1 METCCV
7 LVIWIFNLL
16 GAGLGGSV
24 EPSEAAVFGGEGDR
38 MTLRCFYNTDYSG
51 GIYLHWY
58 RQYPNRAPQYIL
70 RRGAKSY
77 SKLSDTAEFAKK
89 RFSSQAD
96 DSSTVLNIASLEPAD
111 TALILTIRT
120 LQPGDGAV
128 YYCALQ
134 PTMVHLLDPLKCVNT
149 LPLVFGKGTQLRVE
163 PKHKEISPP
172 SVFVVKSTK
181 PRENDGNKLT
191 AACLVKDFYPAII
204 SISMSQ
210 EKEVVY
216 KSKEGILSSNG
227 KYSMIQVIKVEPN
240 EEVKCFV
247 KHEGAYTN
255 QTEPQSAPIQ
265 APINNTQCEPSD
277 STSEEPNMEK
287 VNMLSVTVLG
297 LRVLLAKSIAF
308 NMLMTVKLF
317 IF

>member
-24 EPSEAAVFGGEGDR
+24 EPSEAAVSGGEGDR
-38 MTLRCFYNTDYSG
+38 VTLRCSYNTDYSG

-96 DSSTVLNIASLEPAD
+96 DSSTVLTIRSLERAD
-111 TALILTIRT
+111 TAVNYCG
-120 LQPGDGAV
+120 LQRAHTSVGG
-128 YYCALQ
+128 LS
-134 PTMVHLLDPLKCVNT
+134 CVNT
-149 LPLVFGKGTQLRVE
+149 WPMIFGKGTQLKVE
-163 PKHKEISPP
+163 PQHEEISPP

-191 AACLVKDFYPAII
+191 AACLVKDFYPANI
-204 SISMSQ
+204 SVSMSQ

-247 KHEGAYTN
+247 KHENLYIN

>member
-111 TALILTIRT
+111 TA
-120 LQPGDGAV
+120 V
-128 YYCALQ
+128 YSCALER
-134 PTMVHLLDPLKCVNT
+134 PLDPLKCVNT

-191 AACLVKDFYPAII
+191 AACLVKDFYPANI
-204 SISMSQ
+204 SVSMSQ

>member
-1 METCCV
+1 ME
-7 LVIWIFNLL
+7 FQH
-16 GAGLGGSV
+16 S
-24 EPSEAAVFGGEGDR
+24 SER
-38 MTLRCFYNTDYSG
+38 
-51 GIYLHWY
+51 
-58 RQYPNRAPQYIL
+58 
-70 RRGAKSY
+70 
-77 SKLSDTAEFAKK
+77 
-89 RFSSQAD
+89 
-96 DSSTVLNIASLEPAD
+96 
-111 TALILTIRT
+111 
-120 LQPGDGAV
+120 DG
-128 YYCALQ
+128 
-134 PTMVHLLDPLKCVNT
+134 TEH
-149 LPLVFGKGTQLRVE
+149 E
-163 PKHKEISPP
+163 EISPP

-191 AACLVKDFYPAII
+191 AACLVKDFFPGNI
-204 SISMSQ
+204 SVSMSQ

-227 KYSMIQVIKVEPN
+227 KYSMIQVVKVEPN

-247 KHEGAYTN
+247 KHEDVYTN

-265 APINNTQCEPSD
+265 APINNTQWCEPSN

>member
-1 METCCV
+1 ME
-7 LVIWIFNLL
+7 FQH
-16 GAGLGGSV
+16 S
-24 EPSEAAVFGGEGDR
+24 SERD
-38 MTLRCFYNTDYSG
+38 
-51 GIYLHWY
+51 
-58 RQYPNRAPQYIL
+58 
-70 RRGAKSY
+70 
-77 SKLSDTAEFAKK
+77 
-89 RFSSQAD
+89 
-96 DSSTVLNIASLEPAD
+96 
-111 TALILTIRT
+111 
-120 LQPGDGAV
+120 
-128 YYCALQ
+128 
-134 PTMVHLLDPLKCVNT
+134 
-149 LPLVFGKGTQLRVE
+149 GTQ
-163 PKHKEISPP
+163 HKEISPP

-191 AACLVKDFYPAII
+191 AACLVKDFYPANI
-204 SISMSQ
+204 SVSMSQ

-227 KYSMIQVIKVEPN
+227 KYSMIQVVKVKPN

-247 KHEGAYTN
+247 KHENLYIN

>member
-24 EPSEAAVFGGEGDR
+24 EPSEAAVSGGEGDR
-38 MTLRCFYNTDYSG
+38 VTLRCSYNTDYSG

-96 DSSTVLNIASLEPAD
+96 DSSTVLNISSLELAD
-111 TALILTIRT
+111 T
-120 LQPGDGAV
+120 AV
-128 YYCALQ
+128 YYCALER
-134 PTMVHLLDPLKCVNT
+134 PLDPLKCVNT
-149 LPLVFGKGTQLRVE
+149 WPMIFGKGTQLKVE
-163 PKHKEISPP
+163 PQHEEISPP

-191 AACLVKDFYPAII
+191 AACLVKDFYPANI
-204 SISMSQ
+204 SVSMSQ

-247 KHEGAYTN
+247 KHENLYIN